1 MSRFR
6 FSNDYG
12 GFSGNRRC
20 RLCLYGA
27 MDNGAECL
35 MSMRWYAVQAFS
47 GMEKSVKAALEE
59 RIVRSDLQDKF
70 GDILVPVEEV
80 IEMKSGVKKI
90 SERRLYPGY
99 VLVQMDMTDDSW
111 HLVKSTPRVT
121 AFIGGSAQKPTPIK
135 DKEVE
140 IILQRMDD
148 SKSNP
153 TQKMTFEKGESVR
166 VIDGPFKDFSGAVEE
181 INYEKSKLRV
191 SVSIFGRATPVE
203 LDFSQIEKEV

>member
-1 MSRFR
+1 
-6 FSNDYG
+6 
-12 GFSGNRRC
+12 
-20 RLCLYGA
+20 
-27 MDNGAECL
+27 

-47 GMEKSVKAALEE
+47 GMEKSVKNALEE
-59 RIVRSDLQDKF
+59 RIARSDLQNQF

-80 IEMKSGVKKI
+80 IEMKSGQKTI

-99 VLVQMDMTDDSW
+99 VLVQMAMTDESW

-121 AFIGGSAQKPTPIK
+121 AFIGGTAQKPTPIK

-153 TQKMTFEKGESVR
+153 TQKLTFEKGESVR
-166 VIDGPFKDFSGAVEE
+166 VVDGPFKDFSGGVEE
-181 INYEKSKLRV
+181 VNYEKNKVRV